1 MMYSGKCLLPYRNLY
16 WVVGCLGTWFKKKN
30 YFRTCRTWPS
40 CEPKTSS
47 SHWKCQLYPI
57 AKEICEERRQK
68 DTGTALGRIYLSQRP
83 GVLLDQACSEGHTT
97 FRNSPLEEI
106 LGQGRQHL
114 AETGREGDF
123 ILSDSLTGF
132 CGTSVWTLFDHLD
145 DPVKPPPP
153 WFSGSAGSWPMWD
166 CLSSP
171 TWQPAPNFTW
181 PCGWTSFGHPPG
193 NIHRKQPKSQ
203 KKKKL
208 KDKSIL
214 TDGCSH
220 TEFWSRESRSPH
232 KGKLETSRH
241 RYPCSR

>member
-153 WFSGSAGSWPMWD
+153 GSLVLLAPGQCGIASVAPRGS
-166 CLSSP
+166 
-171 TWQPAPNFTW
+171 Q
-181 PCGWTSFGHPPG
+181 H
-193 NIHRKQPKSQ
+193 Q
-203 KKKKL
+203 
-208 KDKSIL
+208 IL
-214 TDGCSH
+214 PDPVAELH
-220 TEFWSRESRSPH
+220 LDIP
-232 KGKLETSRH
+232 LETFTENSQRV
-241 RYPCSR
+241 RRRKNWKTSPF